1 MSIIRVALVQFDAVP
16 GQIDRNHEKMKSL
29 VEEAV
34 DSNAR
39 WIVFHEA
46 TVCDYTSERDKY
58 AEPIPTGKSTCS

>member
-1 MSIIRVALVQFDAVP
+1 MSIAELALVQFDTIP
-16 GQIDRNHEKMKSL
+16 EQIDCNHEKMKSL
-29 VEEAV
+29 VEEAA
-34 DSNAR
+34 DSNAW